1 MKAEAINDY
10 YIVNGEIKNTQDQ
23 EIFRKIEK
31 PPIYEVIRVINGVP
45 LFLEDHLGRMF
56 HSAKLIGH
64 DLGREE
70 KEIRE
75 DMKALILKN
84 HVDRLNIKLLSTE
97 IEGMGKVFIAYNIQS
112 FYPPED
118 YYRDGIH
125 TILFHYE
132 RNNPNAKV
140 LFVSFKEDV
149 AKALEENKAFE
160 ALLVSKSGYIPEG
173 SRSNM
178 FFVKGDKVY
187 TAPASEVLIGIT
199 RKHIFDVCHRLNIKI
214 VEESIHVDDLNK
226 IDGAFMSGTSV
237 NVLPI
242 STIDNIQ
249 LDSVKNKVIKEINN
263 RYVEN
268 VNNYLVD
275 HKREWK

>member
-1 MKAEAINDY
+1 MKAEAIKDY
-10 YIVNGEIKNTQDQ
+10 YIVNGEIKNTQEQ
-23 EIFRKIEK
+23 EIFRKIQK

-45 LFLEDHLGRMF
+45 LFLEDHLERMF

-75 DMKALILKN
+75 DMKTLILKN
-84 HVDRLNIKLLSTE
+84 NVDRLNIKLLSTE
-97 IEGMGKVFIAYNIQS
+97 IEGMGKVFIVYNIQS

-118 YYRDGIH
+118 YYRDGIQ

-160 ALLVSKSGYIPEG
+160 ALLVSKSGYILEG

-178 FFVKGDKVY
+178 FFVKGDNVY

-199 RKHIFDVCHRLNIKI
+199 RKHIFDVCSRLNIKI
-214 VEESIHVDDLNK
+214 IEEPIHINDLNK

-249 LDSVKNKVIKEINN
+249 LNSVNNKVIKEINN

-268 VNNYLVD
+268 MDNYLMD